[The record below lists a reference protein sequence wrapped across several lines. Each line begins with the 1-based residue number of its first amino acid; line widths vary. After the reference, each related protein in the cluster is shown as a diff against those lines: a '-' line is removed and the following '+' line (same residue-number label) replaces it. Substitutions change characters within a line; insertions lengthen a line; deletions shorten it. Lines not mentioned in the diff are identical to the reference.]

1 MTELLQ
7 KAFEAAS
14 KLPKEEQ
21 DTLAAVLMDEL
32 ESEARWSEAF
42 SNSRDKLAQL
52 GEEARAEYLQG
63 KTKPLED

>member
-21 DTLAAVLMDEL
+21 DALAAVLMEELASEERWTEAFAKSQDEL
-32 ESEARWSEAF
+32 AR
-42 SNSRDKLAQL
+42 LA
-52 GEEARAEYLQG
+52 EEARSEFRQG

>member
-21 DTLAAVLMDEL
+21 DALAAVLMEEL
-32 ESEARWSEAF
+32 TSEARWTEAF
-42 SNSRDKLAQL
+42 AKSQDLLGRLA
-52 GEEARAEYLQG
+52 EETRTEYRQG
-63 KTKPLED
+63 KTTPLED